1 VTTAAVFVPRR
12 RRWLSALAAAG
23 ASALVAGCGFELR
36 RAPTLAFKRIAFV
49 GFERQSL
56 LAAELKLHIEQSD
69 ARVVGRDAQPQ
80 VVLQVITDKHERS
93 VVASTAAGQVRELQ
107 LRLNFEFRLATNQG
121 RELIPATALLLS
133 RDMSYSESYALA
145 KEQEEAQLFRAMQ
158 ADIVG
163 QVTQRL
169 ARVRLDQEASQL
181 LAPTRP

>member
-1 VTTAAVFVPRR
+1 MATVAVLGSRR
-12 RRWLSALAAAG
+12 RRRLSLLAAIG
-23 ASALVAGCGFELR
+23 AAALVAGCGFELR
-36 RAPTLAFKRIAFV
+36 RAPVLAFKRIAFV

-56 LAAELKLHIEQSD
+56 LAAELKQHLEQSD
-69 ARVVGRDAQPQ
+69 AQVVARSAQPQ
-80 VVLQVITDKHERS
+80 VVLQVITDKRERS

-107 LRLNFEFRLATNQG
+107 LRLNFEFRLATDQG

-158 ADIVG
+158 SDIVG

-169 ARVRLDQEASQL
+169 ARVRLD
-181 LAPTRP
+181 